1 MDHSI
6 SQGMLSN
13 VIPKIENTK
22 LPVRD
27 FNEKVWKLL
36 SSKIQNSLFAIS
48 MKKFGNYYLH

>member
-6 SQGMLSN
+6 LQGMLAN
-13 VIPKIENTK
+13 VIPGIENAK

-36 SSKIQNSLFAIS
+36 SR
-48 MKKFGNYYLH
+48 

>member
-6 SQGMLSN
+6 LQGMLSN
-13 VIPKIENTK
+13 VIPEIENAK

-36 SSKIQNSLFAIS
+36 SS
-48 MKKFGNYYLH
+48 

>member
-1 MDHSI
+1 MLNQEFHKSCIILSMDHSI

-27 FNEKVWKLL
+27 FNEKVWKLF
-36 SSKIQNSLFAIS
+36 SP
-48 MKKFGNYYLH
+48 

>member
-22 LPVRD
+22 LPVHD

-36 SSKIQNSLFAIS
+36 SPKLTTE
-48 MKKFGNYYLH
+48 FG